1 VRNRVI
7 RLVAAAAVIV
17 AVPVVG
23 SQAAYTQTGPA
34 TAAARKATR
43 TTFAGTWYGHTRSL
57 TISRKGRAKES
68 IDDGCCTHVIDLRF
82 GLSHIR
88 GTPSHA
94 SARARVTAVHVH
106 DHRYFS
112 KSNPPP
118 HVGERRRL
126 RLGHGVIKEPLTHT
140 NYCTL
145 KADLKGYCGA

>member
-1 VRNRVI
+1 VI
-7 RLVAAAAVIV
+7 QLLVTAAVII
-17 AVPVVG
+17 AAPVVV
-23 SQAAYTQTGPA
+23 SQAAPTHSGPVGG
-34 TAAARKATR
+34 AAHRATR
-43 TTFAGTWYGHTRSL
+43 ATFAGTWYGHTRSL

-82 GLSHIR
+82 RVSHIR
-88 GTPSHA
+88 GTASHA

-106 DHRYFS
+106 DHSYYS

-126 RLGHGVIKEPLTHT
+126 RLGNGVIKEPFTQT
-140 NYCTL
+140 TYCST